1 MALPPQLGGEAAAG
15 SMVPGGGQGLAAL
28 LLPLLLRLCEASA
41 GLQAGL
47 SEGGAAAALT
57 RFFPVLFPVRWAA
70 GRRRVPGRAA
80 GGARGRLRAAPRGC
94 RRCWTAAPAA
104 RCAPGS
110 EARAA
115 PRCCPATRA
124 AASTATAAPTTAATP
139 ASAWVRRAGGRGQC
153 PQPAAPR
160 LKGGVKK
167 RDPRGPAVRGGR
179 VLSVPSG

>member
-1 MALPPQLGGEAAAG
+1 
-15 SMVPGGGQGLAAL
+15 MVPGGGQGLAAL
-28 LLPLLLRLCEASA
+28 LVPLLLRLCEASA